1 MSTMLQHLR
10 ETAHLNQR
18 DLAQRAGIS
27 QETVSQLETGK
38 SARPRLETLTKLR
51 DALEL
56 GDMRPEDLL
65 DPSPLASDPEL
76 APAAA
81 RLITLLKVLPAY
93 RYGTF
98 SKFWTELSRHL
109 GYQDLY
115 PASHLSGHLEAAIA
129 ATHSTAEFELAA
141 YTLMFFDPDN
151 AGLLEILTD
160 HSSIGP
166 ERQVAYRWCRDVT
179 DAAWILHRAAM
190 TSYPEQVGQLY
201 GEAVETTDPKRLR
214 ELCGSVYDIVR
225 SRAFPRAGVQEQ
237 ITALQSDPSE
247 EVHYTVAKNGGAD
260 VQRAAL
266 EVPTA
271 WPGLSLN
278 TDLAP
283 AVAEQLLGTVLDAL
297 TGRHATLAG
306 KTLHN
311 LSERADLPR
320 PLLERISST
329 IDRDDYP
336 DIDGGWVTAAVL
348 GIRST
353 LHELD
358 HQADDTTGEH
368 RPGLQLVTDEPA
380 PTAWWRRFLARP

>member
-1 MSTMLQHLR
+1 MLQHLR

-65 DPSPLASDPEL
+65 NPSPLASDPEL

-81 RLITLLKVLPAY
+81 RLITLLKVLPIY

-98 SKFWTELSRHL
+98 SKFWTELSSHL

-115 PASHLSGHLEAAIA
+115 PATHLSAHLEAAIA
-129 ATHSTAEFELAA
+129 ANRSTAEVELAA
-141 YTLMFFDPDN
+141 YTLMFFDPDD
-151 AGLLEILTD
+151 AGTLQILTD
-160 HSSIGP
+160 HSGIGP

-201 GEAVETTDPKRLR
+201 AEAIETTDPQRLR

-225 SRAFPRAGVQEQ
+225 SRAFPRATVEEQ
-237 ITALQSDPSE
+237 ITALRSDPSD
-247 EVHYTVAKNGGAD
+247 EVHYTIAKNGGAD
-260 VQRAAL
+260 IQHAAL
-266 EVPTA
+266 KIPTA

-278 TDLAP
+278 TGLTP
-283 AVAEQLLGTVLDAL
+283 AVAEQLLDTVLDAL
-297 TGRHATLAG
+297 TGRHAAPAG

-329 IDRDDYP
+329 IDRDVYP
-336 DIDGGWVTAAVL
+336 DIEGGWVTAAVI
-348 GIRST
+348 GIRNT
-353 LHELD
+353 LDELD
-358 HQADDTTGEH
+358 HQPSDTTPEH
-368 RPGLQLVTDEPA
+368 RPSLHAVADQPA
-380 PTAWWRRFLARP
+380 PTAWWRRFFARS